1 MAQGK
6 TDYTIKVAAQA
17 FYLDEQS
24 DPAHDRYVFA
34 YTVVIQNHGN
44 IPAKLLS
51 RHWIITDSNGKIE
64 EVRGEGVVGEQPY
77 LRPGEGFHGLLGE
90 LEEQVSGGHGLED
103 RLEHRLHQPL
113 HPAAGPGVVPA
124 LEGVVVGEQQV
135 ALPRGLVEEERGRDP
150 EAGLG
155 EAGVEPGSLGQ
166 GVGRVGLVHQHHRRL
181 ATSDALE

>member
-77 LRPGEGFHGLLGE
+77 LRPGEGFQYTSGAI
-90 LEEQVSGGHGLED
+90 LETSVGSMKGSYQMLADDGITFDADIPVFVLSIP
-103 RLEHRLHQPL
+103 RTLH
-113 HPAAGPGVVPA
+113 
-124 LEGVVVGEQQV
+124 
-135 ALPRGLVEEERGRDP
+135 
-150 EAGLG
+150 
-155 EAGVEPGSLGQ
+155 
-166 GVGRVGLVHQHHRRL
+166 
-181 ATSDALE
+181 